1 MTEATLHHTIVTGW
15 IVLSV
20 VMLPFLMFVTAPYG
34 RHAKEGWGPT
44 VDNRLGWIVMEAP
57 AALVIFAF
65 WLIGEHRG
73 STAATVLLAL
83 WELHYINRAFI
94 YPMRIRATGKRMPV
108 VVMLSGVLFNCVNG
122 YINGRWLFT
131 LSGGY
136 PDAWLADPRFW
147 VGAALF
153 LTGFAINLQS
163 DQILLNLRKPGE
175 TGYKIPRGGFFR
187 WVTSPNY
194 FGEIVEWSGWAIATW
209 SMPGLAFALWTAA
222 NLVPRAR
229 DHHRWYLSRFED
241 YPRERRA
248 VLPFL
253 F

>member
-1 MTEATLHHTIVTGW
+1 MTEAALHQAIVYGW
-15 IVLSV
+15 IGLSV

-34 RHAKEGWGPT
+34 RHAKSGWGPT
-44 VDNRLGWIVMEAP
+44 IDNRLGWILMEAP

-65 WLIGEHRG
+65 WLVGEHRG
-73 STAATVLLAL
+73 SLSATVLLAL
-83 WELHYINRAFI
+83 WELHYINRAFV
-94 YPMRIRATGKRMPV
+94 YPLRIRGAGKRMPV
-108 VVMLSGVLFNCVNG
+108 VVMASGVLFNCVNG

-147 VGAALF
+147 IGAALF

-175 TGYKIPRGGFFR
+175 TGYKVPRGGFFR

-229 DHHRWYLSRFED
+229 DHHKWYLEKFAD

-248 VLPFL
+248 VIPYVF
-253 F
+253 